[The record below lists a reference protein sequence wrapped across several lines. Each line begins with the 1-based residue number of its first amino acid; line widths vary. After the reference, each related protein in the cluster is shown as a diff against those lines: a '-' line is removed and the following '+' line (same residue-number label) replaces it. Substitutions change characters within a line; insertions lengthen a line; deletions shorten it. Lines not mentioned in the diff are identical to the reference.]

1 MALVRK
7 QKCCFNNFNN
17 KKLHYQGKA
26 KFMSAPLQSIVES
39 GINEPVAEAD
49 DPLTLAENAAWRLA
63 WEQPQW
69 SAHSGASRS
78 QCLILISLLL
88 LTGALAV
95 LKPLV
100 WFAALGWGLAIFFS
114 LVALFRTVLLTAG
127 LFAAWRARSAVPGA
141 SRIADAD
148 LPIYTVIA
156 PLYDEPGSVAQ
167 LIDALTRL
175 DYPPHRLDI
184 KLALE
189 ADDEATLAAVRQL
202 DLPAHF
208 QVLRVPPL
216 APRTKPKACN
226 YALAAAAGAH
236 VVIYDA
242 EDIPDTDQ
250 LRRAVVAFRAGGPN
264 LACLQARLNYYNP
277 RENWLTRQ
285 FTLEYSLWFDWLLPG
300 LQALGLPIPLGGTSN
315 HFRTGILRQL
325 GGWDAYNVT
334 EDADLG
340 LRLARRG
347 YDCAVLDA
355 TTMEEANCRH
365 GNWLRQRT
373 RWQKGYMQTWLVHMR
388 RPLHLWRELGP
399 RGFLGFQL
407 FVGGTVAL
415 ALSMPAAF
423 LIFLLGVCACG
434 PQLPNILTNL
444 NGIVFILG
452 VTVNA
457 LGAAAGAV
465 GRKYYSLLGDI
476 ILTPLYWGLTMLA
489 SLRAL
494 WQLAADPFYWEK
506 TRHAISHVAPL
517 AHARQVY
524 LLKNHECL

>member
-1 MALVRK
+1 M
-7 QKCCFNNFNN
+7 QF
-17 KKLHYQGKA
+17 
-26 KFMSAPLQSIVES
+26 SIVKGS
-39 GINEPVAEAD
+39 AQAVADNRGHHAINGPD
-49 DPLTLAENAAWRLA
+49 DSLTLAENAAWRLA
-63 WEQPQW
+63 WEQPQM
-69 SAHSGASRS
+69 SAHSGASRT
-78 QCLILISLLL
+78 QRLILLTLLL
-88 LTGALAV
+88 VTSALAV
-95 LKPLV
+95 MAPRT
-100 WFAALGWGLAIFFS
+100 WFAILGWGLAIFFS
-114 LVALFRTVLLTAG
+114 LVALFRTILLAAG
-127 LFAAWRARSAVPGA
+127 LIAAWRARSAAPEA
-141 SRIADAD
+141 SGLADAE
-148 LPIYTVIA
+148 LPIYTVIV
-156 PLYDEPGSVAQ
+156 PLYDEPGSVNQ
-167 LIDALTRL
+167 LIGALTRL

-184 KLALE
+184 KLVLE
-189 ADDEATLAAVRQL
+189 ADDEATFAAVRRH
-202 DLPAHF
+202 DLPAQF
-208 QVLRVPPL
+208 QLLRVPPL

-226 YALAAAAGAH
+226 YALAAAAGAL

-250 LRRAVVAFRAGGPN
+250 LRRAAAKFRAGGPK

-285 FTLEYSLWFDWLLPG
+285 FTLEYSVWFDWLLPG

-388 RPLHLWRELGP
+388 QPLRLWRELGP

-434 PQLPNILTNL
+434 PQLPDILTKL
-444 NGIVFILG
+444 NGIVFVLG
-452 VTVNA
+452 VAVNA
-457 LGAAAGAV
+457 LGAIAGAV

-476 ILTPLYWGLTMLA
+476 MLTPVYWGLTMLA

-506 TRHAISHVAPL
+506 TRHDLSRVAPL
-517 AHARQVY
+517 THARQAY
-524 LLKNHECL
+524 SLRTR